1 MLDIFLS
8 IYEENWGNVAV
19 LIQKDTENAMDETC
33 EQRGTLK
40 EKRKIKDNLDQ
51 NHLQFSGH
59 IMGH

>member
-1 MLDIFLS
+1 MNTEECS

-33 EQRGTLK
+33 EQRGCFK
-40 EKRKIKDNLDQ
+40 EKRKKKDNLVQ
-51 NHLQFSGH
+51 NHQQFMGH